1 MYVGLNK
8 DRIKEVGIGKTC
20 LISKR
25 HAASLEKAIDIIVN
39 SGAPVEKIVMYGSCS
54 RGSAKY
60 NSDVDIAVILNDDS
74 AEICRDTLKELRSA
88 ALGITSP
95 DVDIHYIGTKKY
107 SENND
112 VYINVV
118 KMDEIVVWKV

>member
-8 DRIKEVGIGKTC
+8 DRVKEVGIGKTC

-25 HAASLEKAIDIIVN
+25 HAASLEKAIDIIIN

-60 NSDVDIAVILNDDS
+60 NSDVDIAVILNDD
-74 AEICRDTLKELRSA
+74 AEICRDALKELRSA
-88 ALGITSP
+88 ASSITSP
-95 DVDIHYIGTKKY
+95 DVDIHYINTKKY
-107 SENND
+107 GENND
-112 VYINVV
+112 VYINAV
-118 KMDEIVVWKV
+118 KRDEVVVWRA